1 MINKRK
7 RNLMGRPKA
16 WLLFAL
22 VTTVFWGIWGAFI
35 EIPEKA
41 GFPATLGYSVW
52 ALTMIPCALVAM
64 WIIKWEPETDLRSVL
79 LGSAIGF
86 LGAGGQLILFL
97 ALKQGPA
104 YIVFPFISLFPVVT
118 ILLSVLFLKERST
131 KRQWSGIGLALVA
144 IFFLSWQQPSGGGGP
159 TGGVGW
165 IFLSVLVF
173 LMWGI
178 QAYVMKF
185 ANNTMKSESI
195 FMYMAITAVLL
206 IPFAIWMT
214 DFSQEINWGFRGPY
228 LAAMIHVLNAIGALT
243 IVYALRTGKAIIV
256 VPMTGLSPLIT
267 VVISL
272 IIYAILPGM
281 MLTIGLVLAL
291 AAILIL
297 SE

>member
-1 MINKRK
+1 MARQKT
-7 RNLMGRPKA
+7 

-52 ALTMIPCALVAM
+52 ALTMVPCALAAM
-64 WIIKWEPETDLRSVL
+64 WIIKWKPESDLRSIL
-79 LGSAIGF
+79 LGSAVGF

-118 ILLSVLFLKERST
+118 ILLSVLFLKERSS
-131 KRQWSGIGLALVA
+131 KRQWTGIGLALVA
-144 IFFLSWQQPSGGGGP
+144 IFFLSWQQPAAGSGP
-159 TGGVGW
+159 AGGVGW

-206 IPFAIWMT
+206 IPFAMWMT
-214 DFSQEINWGFRGPY
+214 DFSQEINWGFKGPY
-228 LAAMIHVLNAIGALT
+228 LAAMIHILNSIGALT

-272 IIYAILPGM
+272 IIYGILPGM
-281 MLTIGLVLAL
+281 MLTVGLVLAL
-291 AAILIL
+291 AAILLL